1 MANPTKQFEIEPI
14 IPIEL
19 AGFDI
24 SFTNSSLW
32 MMIGVIVSFLLIA
45 ISARK
50 RALIPGRFQNIG
62 EITYEFIADMIRQT
76 VGDRGRPYFPFI
88 FTIFMVVL
96 MGNLLGIIPYSFTYT
111 SHLIVTFALAASV
124 LVVITMIGVVLHG
137 LHFFTLFLPHGV
149 PLWLAPLMIP
159 IEIISYLFR
168 PVSLS
173 VRLFA
178 NMTAGHLL
186 VKAIAGFCVGLA
198 GAGTLGLMGSAL
210 PVILNV
216 AIIAF
221 EVVVALIQA
230 YIFAI
235 LSCIY
240 LRDAVELH

>member
-1 MANPTKQFEIEPI
+1 MADPTKQFEIEPI

-19 AGFDI
+19 AGYDI

-32 MMIGVIVSFLLIA
+32 MIIGIVVSFLLIA
-45 ISARK
+45 ISGRK
-50 RALIPGRFQNIG
+50 RALVPGRFQNLG
-62 EITYEFIADMIRQT
+62 EITYEFIADMIEQT
-76 VGDRGRPYFPFI
+76 VGERGRPYFPFI

-111 SHLIVTFALAASV
+111 SHLIVTFALAAAV

-186 VKAIAGFCVGLA
+186 LKAIAGFCVALA
-198 GAGTLGLMGSAL
+198 GVGTLGMFGTAL
-210 PVILNV
+210 PTILNV

-230 YIFAI
+230 YIFTI

>member
-1 MANPTKQFEIEPI
+1 MASPTKQFEIEPI

-50 RALIPGRFQNIG
+50 RALIPGRFQNLG

-198 GAGTLGLMGSAL
+198 GAGTLGLMGSVL

>member
-32 MMIGVIVSFLLIA
+32 MMIGVVVSFLLIA

-50 RALIPGRFQNIG
+50 RALIPGRFQNLG

-124 LVVITMIGVVLHG
+124 LAVITMIGVVLHG

-159 IEIISYLFR
+159 IEIISYIFR

-198 GAGTLGLMGSAL
+198 GAGTLGLIGSAL
-210 PVILNV
+210 PVMLNV